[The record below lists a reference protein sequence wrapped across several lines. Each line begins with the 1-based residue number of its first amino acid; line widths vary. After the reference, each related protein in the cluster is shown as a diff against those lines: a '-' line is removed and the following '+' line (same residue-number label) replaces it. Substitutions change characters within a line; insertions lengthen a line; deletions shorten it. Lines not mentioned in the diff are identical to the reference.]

1 MAEWNLQR
9 TGQRLRGIRSAAPL
23 LPRITDDG
31 SLITDRYPLAPRP
44 CLLITAYWS
53 VITDYWPPA
62 TGHFRTYSPS
72 KVIHRWRGELL
83 CAPPRP
89 TVNNFGGGAKMF
101 GEHLTI
107 WLSRKA
113 EHAGPGRRIP
123 HSNVSTFTWRL
134 SLRDPAPCRKGIL
147 RTLRLQVQTCQRRTS
162 ISASIRQG
170 RRAQRINNHN
180 SNYEYNN

>member
-1 MAEWNLQR
+1 MPPFQGFTGSVDFSQGVALGFIIAALQAGS
-9 TGQRLRGIRSAAPL
+9 TSANWK
-23 LPRITDDG
+23 RVRCRED
-31 SLITDRYPLAPRP
+31 S
-44 CLLITAYWS
+44 
-53 VITDYWPPA
+53 
-62 TGHFRTYSPS
+62 RTYSHS

-83 CAPPRP
+83 WAPARP

-147 RTLRLQVQTCQRRTS
+147 RTLQVQTCQRRTS
-162 ISASIRQG
+162 ISVSIRPG
-170 RRAQRINNHN
+170 RRAQCIKNYN
-180 SNYEYNN
+180 SNYEYND